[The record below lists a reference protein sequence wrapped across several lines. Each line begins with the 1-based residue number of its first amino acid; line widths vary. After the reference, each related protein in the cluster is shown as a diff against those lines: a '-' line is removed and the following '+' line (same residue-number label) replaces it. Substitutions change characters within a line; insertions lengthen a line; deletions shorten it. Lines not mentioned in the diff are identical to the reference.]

1 MTEHQHTKWKE
12 SWRDEYFVE
21 SWGRGIELIRDACAA
36 VGTPI
41 RGFQCDSAGFRIEF
55 PSATANTS
63 LKTSVKT
70 PVETLRL
77 PGGNLEMTLA
87 QVAAEINKTV
97 QAVELAIAKLVKDGK
112 LRHVGPQKGGYREV
126 LK

>member
-21 SWGRGIELIRDACAA
+21 SWGRGIESIRDARTA
-36 VGTPI
+36 VGAPVP
-41 RGFQCDSAGFRIEF
+41 GFQCDSAGFRIEF
-55 PSATANTS
+55 PFAAADAS

-70 PVETLRL
+70 PVEILRL
-77 PGGNLEMTLA
+77 PEGNPAMTLA

-97 QAVELAIAKLVKDGK
+97 RAVELAIAKLVKDGK